1 MIEED
6 LMSKSNHNHQD
17 EPFRWADQIPAPLWD
32 DLEARPFKES
42 AAAVNVVFENEVFKM
57 PLLGLEYTVD
67 PNARRIYIEDDTS
80 HRVSYQTGLVLLT
93 TLAKSMGVPPSG
105 RMVAP
110 QELTG
115 GAMFFTGAHTLKTRP
130 LVKQFGNNPG
140 ALFDRAQALGGEGID
155 GAADHGVRI
164 PALPLLPFYVLLWI
178 GDEESGAR
186 AMIGIDDR
194 ALFHLDLAG
203 VFALT
208 NIMVSRL
215 IRED

>member
-1 MIEED
+1 MTEP
-6 LMSKSNHNHQD
+6 SNNHQD

-32 DLEARPFKES
+32 DLEGRPSKE
-42 AAAVNVVFENEVFKM
+42 AATAVNVVFKNGVFKV
-57 PLLGLEYTVD
+57 PLLGLDYSVN
-67 PNARRIYIEDDTS
+67 PNARRIFIEDDNT

-105 RMVAP
+105 RMVTP

-115 GAMFFTGAHTLKTRP
+115 GNLFFTGAHTLATKP
-130 LVKQFGNNPG
+130 LVKRFGNNPES
-140 ALFDRAQALGGEGID
+140 LFDRAQALNGEGID
-155 GAADHGVRI
+155 GAADYGVRI
-164 PALPLLPFYVLLWI
+164 PALPLLPLYVLLWSED
-178 GDEESGAR
+178 DESSAR
-186 AMIGIDDR
+186 AIIGIDDR

-208 NIMVSRL
+208 NIMVNRL